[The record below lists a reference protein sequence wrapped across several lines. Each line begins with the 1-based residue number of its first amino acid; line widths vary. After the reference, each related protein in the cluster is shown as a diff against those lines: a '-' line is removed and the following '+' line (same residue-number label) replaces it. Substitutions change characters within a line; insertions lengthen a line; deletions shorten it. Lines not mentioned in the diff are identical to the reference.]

1 MAIEFVT
8 DGWRFISFIT
18 FIFCVLGVLFV
29 DFIDV
34 ALAERWKGL
43 EVASGTKRYREDTCT
58 KIFLGILAIY
68 SPKIASTGVAL

>member
-8 DGWRFISFIT
+8 GGWRFIPFMT

-34 ALAERWKGL
+34 ALMECWKGIG
-43 EVASGTKRYREDTCT
+43 VASGTNRSREYTCT
-58 KIFLGILAIY
+58 KVFLGILAIY
-68 SPKIASTGVAL
+68 SLKIALTGATL